1 MVWKDNIA
9 NKVGDTTRRE
19 ENLYSREWFQ
29 KLFTAFALYVLFCCW
44 SLMPLIRCVQA
55 FYGRHVSQ
63 KYDKLQPNLKQF
75 EERKPSQYNSSSEM
89 IFKWSGLLTITF
101 GPSILMWMFG
111 KKWPL
116 YQKEMFFYAS
126 PNYIHSWLD
135 PEDLMKIRLHTWNHT
150 AEMIPLCLKCY

>member
-1 MVWKDNIA
+1 MVWKA
-9 NKVGDTTRRE
+9 NSKWVIQCEKGRKTIQGNGFRCCLQHLPWTF
-19 ENLYSREWFQ
+19 LLLIS
-29 KLFTAFALYVLFCCW
+29 FAKI
-44 SLMPLIRCVQA
+44 SCVQA
-55 FYGRHVSQ
+55 FYGSHVSQ
-63 KYDKLQPNLKQF
+63 KYDKLQSNLKQF
-75 EERKPSQYNSSSEM
+75 KERKPSQYNSSSAEM
-89 IFKWSGLLTITF
+89 LFKWSGLLTITF

-150 AEMIPLCLKCY
+150 AEMSPLCLKYY